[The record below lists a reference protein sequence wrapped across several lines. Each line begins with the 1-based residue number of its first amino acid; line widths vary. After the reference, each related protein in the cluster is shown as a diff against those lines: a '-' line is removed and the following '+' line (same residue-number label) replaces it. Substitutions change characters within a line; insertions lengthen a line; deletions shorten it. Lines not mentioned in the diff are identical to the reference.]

1 MRTTSA
7 IFLALMVTIASD
19 DCFAVNGA
27 SRCRTDE
34 APLGN
39 GLTLKLPPG
48 FCEYHFDGPD
58 FVTGRIV
65 RTGSSESLA
74 QFYAGSAGPDLEQIT
89 HENPAEV
96 CAGPIVE
103 NATSVAYSYAGTP
116 GFLVLRSRSQTAADG
131 TSCRQAT
138 WHVQLRDGSKSPP
151 LLVIEY
157 FGMTQITRTLADQL
171 IEHPIVR
178 QKR

>member
-1 MRTTSA
+1 MTSKFA
-7 IFLALMVTIASD
+7 ILVALILVPPGD

-39 GLTLKLPPG
+39 DLALKLPTG

-58 FVTGRIV
+58 FVTGRVV
-65 RTGSSESLA
+65 RSGSTESLA
-74 QFYAGSAGPDLEQIT
+74 EFYAGYAGPDLERIT
-89 HENPAEV
+89 HDNPAEV

-103 NATSVAYSYAGTP
+103 KPTSIAYLYSGAQ
-116 GFLVLRSRSQTAADG
+116 GFLVLRSRAQTAADG

-138 WHVQLRDGSKSPP
+138 WHVQLRDGSKSAP
-151 LLVIEY
+151 LLVLEY
-157 FGMTQITRTLADQL
+157 FAAGPTTRTLADKL
-171 IEHPIVR
+171 IETPIVR

>member
-7 IFLALMVTIASD
+7 ILFALIVTIAGD

-39 GLTLKLPPG
+39 DLALKVPPG

-74 QFYAGSAGPDLEQIT
+74 EFYAGYAGPDLDQIT
-89 HENPAEV
+89 HDNPAEV

-103 NATSVAYSYAGTP
+103 NATSVAYSYCGTP
-116 GFLVLRSRSQTAADG
+116 GFLVLRSRSQTAPDG

-151 LLVIEY
+151 LLVLEY
-157 FGMTQITRTLADQL
+157 FAAGQITRTLADKL
-171 IEHPIVR
+171 IEHPVVH